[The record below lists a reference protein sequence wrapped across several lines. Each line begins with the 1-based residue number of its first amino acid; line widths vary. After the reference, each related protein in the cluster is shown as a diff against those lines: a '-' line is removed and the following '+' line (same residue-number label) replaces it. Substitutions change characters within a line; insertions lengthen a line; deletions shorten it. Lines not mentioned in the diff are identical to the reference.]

1 MTYRQSELLEA
12 HLRLAAAQCIIDA
25 IKLEEQTDALTKQ
38 SFDLREQARLLN
50 DAASECWALPV
61 DDNEED

>member
-12 HLRLAAAQCIIDA
+12 KLRIAAAQCIVDA

-50 DAASECWALPV
+50 DAAFECWMLTQ
-61 DDNEED
+61 DNDEED

>member
-1 MTYRQSELLEA
+1 MSYRQAELLEA
-12 HLRLAAAQCIIDA
+12 KLRIAAAQCIIDA

-50 DAASECWALPV
+50 DAAPECWTLPV